1 MVAAMAGGQVT
12 AVMEA
17 AAKAAVMVRAGRTR
31 LPWRCTPTLEWPYTR
46 TGRNMTTATL
56 AATAGGRSGR
66 GRTWAAAVAM
76 AATTAA
82 KDRPTGVALVKDP
95 RRARRGWGFI
105 CRSFVPGWGALLA
118 KQHRLS
124 YIITR
129 SFCGRS
135 KVEHTNSGRFKG

>member
-1 MVAAMAGGQVT
+1 MEEEEDNKKEEEEEEDKIDL
-12 AVMEA
+12 AVHADAEMIS
-17 AAKAAVMVRAGRTR
+17 TR
-31 LPWRCTPTLEWPYTR
+31 MR
-46 TGRNMTTATL
+46 RNMTIETL

-66 GRTWAAAVAM
+66 GRTLAAAAAM
-76 AATTAA
+76 LATTAA

-95 RRARRGWGFI
+95 CRARRGQGFI

-124 YIITR
+124 YVITR

-135 KVEHTNSGRFKG
+135 KVGHTDSGRFKRLMRR